1 MQVLQI
7 VVIVLGL
14 ALGGPVAALLSL
26 PAVDHGL
33 VLVISPPW
41 ADRDGQIAR
50 AGGRGLGPGAS
61 LMGSL
66 AQADSPGFGPRLRAA
81 GPFLVLD
88 GRRLASLCGV
98 AG

>member
-33 VLVISPPW
+33 VLVISPPGPTATGRLPGRAGAGW
-41 ADRDGQIAR
+41 AR
-50 AGGRGLGPGAS
+50 ATA
-61 LMGSL
+61 
-66 AQADSPGFGPRLRAA
+66 
-81 GPFLVLD
+81 
-88 GRRLASLCGV
+88 
-98 AG
+98 